1 MLQNRSMPASP
12 VIPVLA
18 YPDVA
23 EAVAWLGAA
32 FGFTLRLGIG
42 DHRAQLH
49 AGSGG
54 HVVVTDG
61 GSAIDAGPRTHSV
74 MLRVEDA
81 HAHATRAAAHGARIV
96 NPPTDYPFGERQY
109 TALDH
114 AGHAWT
120 FSQSIADVDP
130 ASWGGDFRG

>member
-23 EAVAWLGAA
+23 EAVAWLAAA
-32 FGFTLRLGIG
+32 FGFALRLGIG

-49 AGSGG
+49 AGNGG
-54 HVVVTDG
+54 VVVVTDG
-61 GSAIDAGPRTHSV
+61 GVVMPTGARTHSV

-81 HAHATRAAAHGARIV
+81 HAHCARAQAHGARIV

-130 ASWGGDFRG
+130 RSWGGDFRE